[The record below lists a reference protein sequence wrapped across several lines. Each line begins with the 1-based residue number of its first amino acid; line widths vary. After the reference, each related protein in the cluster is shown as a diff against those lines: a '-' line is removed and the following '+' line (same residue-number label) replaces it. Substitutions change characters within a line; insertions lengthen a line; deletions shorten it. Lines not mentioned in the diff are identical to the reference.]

1 MESPP
6 DMQNDAVQAVQEE
19 LDHVTALPEG
29 VLLRILAALDSA
41 DLPAAEATSERLRA
55 AVQAGRLYRAACLRE
70 VPGLERFRTDV
81 SEVPTFGGDASGES
95 LPHDAAESPASSAF
109 HKK

>member
-1 MESPP
+1 MEESPP
-6 DMQNDAVQAVQEE
+6 DPDMQKDVQGEE

-41 DLPAAEATSERLRA
+41 DLPAAEATCERLRA

-70 VPGLERFRTDV
+70 VPGLERFRVDV

-95 LPHDAAESPASSAF
+95 LSHDAAESPASSAF